1 MIIAGRRFAREISS
15 RSFRAD
21 FCAINQRR
29 STPPVDS
36 ATEDK
41 GSSPLLTVKSRSID
55 HAVCMRARGWGFHI
69 AFLDEV
75 VAPRYDMQRRV
86 AVSVVAVNCHRLC
99 AEVGWEKH
107 IRGRSQHFVQCPRH
121 DF

>member
-1 MIIAGRRFAREISS
+1 VIIAGRRFAREISS

-29 STPPVDS
+29 STLPVDS
-36 ATEDK
+36 ADK

-86 AVSVVAVNCHRLC
+86 AVSVVAVNCHRLF
-99 AEVGWEKH
+99 AEFG
-107 IRGRSQHFVQCPRH
+107 
-121 DF
+121 